1 MSIGWEFDRMKST
14 GEGGKMTNI
23 SFYCIAVRWE
33 RAVQPAAADGI
44 GDDSRI
50 LAMSGLL
57 MSPTSR
63 PTNDC
68 HLLTHLT
75 AIAALCGERY
85 TSSVKHGTELI

>member
-1 MSIGWEFDRMKST
+1 MVKL
-14 GEGGKMTNI
+14 EGI
-23 SFYCIAVRWE
+23 E
-33 RAVQPAAADGI
+33 RVVIDGAIPICRLPLLCGQRFQPAAADGI
-44 GDDSRI
+44 GYDFRI

-63 PTNDC
+63 PTGVC

-75 AIAALCGERY
+75 AIAAFCGERY